1 MELKLSKE
9 EFLIK
14 EKELFDYCVQNK
26 IKVSHSKDNKKQYS
40 KRVGSKEY
48 IFSNYQIEDKK
59 KDAIYKTGSILEA
72 QDFFETV
79 DFINNRMDA
88 FLQDYLREI
97 SDYEDPKKLFHCVSP
112 AHEDQHP
119 SMSYNPHKNNCHCF
133 ACNKTYNLVNLVME
147 HEHLHYWDAVAF
159 LRNKYDGKELPEE
172 FFNKVSQEE
181 LLNNSKEILNNVL
194 SLKDKTQAVNYLSRV
209 RGIRTA
215 HNLVNDVYS
224 SKNRIYF
231 ILKDEEGN
239 PVSYQS
245 RNISD
250 EKEQDFRYKKM
261 PGGKAGIFN
270 PLMPKGLKGI
280 NPDEKCTIMLFEGEI
295 DALTFLDLYNCSVA
309 VQGMNKNHKVY
320 PIALSSINNIPEL
333 LRQLDNSSLS
343 KDTVIGIALDKDK
356 AGEEA
361 SKELLEQLKKR
372 NFNNALIETF
382 EVSQDGWSRSDEENI
397 MGGLIS
403 SAYIES
409 KDLNEFN
416 LKNREEAFDAVY
428 ETATRLSYLDCYCY
442 SEKQTAIKVLKTD
455 LQKYYQMY
463 GIHYLDNEERN
474 KFIVRGTY
482 NNANFNLPD
491 ASICFSNSTQEQA
504 NCKYPNILK
513 ESSLEALKEALTKDY
528 VCAEYKDNY
537 RNNKNFIKS
546 NILPIDIDNDHSDN
560 KEDWITPD
568 DIKFL
573 FKDCSFV
580 IHYSRNNMKEKH
592 NQSARPRFHVLF
604 SIDEE
609 RDGKAYG
616 KLKSDLYNIFPYI
629 DKKAVDAGRFFFGTE
644 NPQIEI
650 HNGSMKLNKWIDEF
664 NLKIFHKEKEPIK
677 KEEIT
682 EEKETKLYKEAQI
695 ASKSQEIER

>member
-72 QDFFETV
+72 KDFFETV
-79 DFINNRMDA
+79 DFINNKMDA

-147 HEHLHYWDAVAF
+147 HEHLHYWDAVSY

-209 RGIRTA
+209 RGIRSA

-250 EKEQDFRYKKM
+250 EKEQEFRYKKM
-261 PGGKAGIFN
+261 PGGKAGLFN
-270 PLMPKGLKGI
+270 PLMPNGLKGLSP
-280 NPDEKCTIMLFEGEI
+280 NEHNTIWLFEGEI
-295 DALTFLDLYNCSVA
+295 DALTYMDVFNLAIKTQNPSSRPYI
-309 VQGMNKNHKVY
+309 KNSY
-320 PIALSSINNIPEL
+320 PIALSSLNNVGEF
-333 LRQLDNSSLS
+333 LRQLEEANIN
-343 KDTVIGIALDKDK
+343 KDKITVRILLDKDK
-356 AGEEA
+356 AGIEA
-361 SKELLEQLKKR
+361 SRNLLEELYKR
-372 NFNNALIETF
+372 KIFATMDSDIFNFKDIN
-382 EVSQDGWSRSDEENI
+382 EENI
-397 MGGLIS
+397 KDRNKLFHQIVEH
-403 SAYIES
+403 YYYPIEP
-409 KDLNEFN
+409 NEDIN
-416 LKNREEAFDAVY
+416 PDYKEIDVA
-428 ETATRLSYLDCYCY
+428 
-442 SEKQTAIKVLKTD
+442 KKVLKTD

-474 KFIVRGTY
+474 KHIIKGTY
-482 NNANFNLPD
+482 NNANFNLSD

-504 NCKYPNILK
+504 NCKYPNKLK
-513 ESSLEALKEALTKDY
+513 ESSLEALKVALTKDY

-664 NLKIFHKEKEPIK
+664 NSKIFHKEKDSIK